1 MSFAMPCVTSFMII
15 MQRANLEYRL
25 MMITNQL
32 QHLSRESAN
41 ELGKLQTEWLNNA
54 KNMMGEDDEADV
66 ALATTEFN
74 LAYQRISAQIKAKED
89 ALELEKTQLENQ
101 LEEYKTME
109 DGVNQMI
116 KDGAKDLAIF
126 K

>member
-1 MSFAMPCVTSFMII
+1 MSFAMPCITSFMIT
-15 MQRANLEYRL
+15 MQKANIEYRL

-32 QHLSRESAN
+32 QNLSRESAN

-54 KNMMGEDDEADV
+54 KNMAGVDDEADV
-66 ALATTEFN
+66 ALSTTEFN
-74 LAYQRISAQIKAKED
+74 LAYRTISAQIKAKED
-89 ALELEKTQLENQ
+89 ALEREKVQLETQ

-109 DGVNQMI
+109 EGVNQMI

>member
-32 QHLSRESAN
+32 QNLSRESAN

>member
-15 MQRANLEYRL
+15 MQRANIEYRL

-32 QHLSRESAN
+32 QQLSRESAN

-54 KNMMGEDDEADV
+54 KNFEGADDEADV

-74 LAYQRISAQIKAKED
+74 LAYQNISSQIKAKED
-89 ALELEKTQLENQ
+89 ALEMEKIQLENQ

-126 K
+126 R